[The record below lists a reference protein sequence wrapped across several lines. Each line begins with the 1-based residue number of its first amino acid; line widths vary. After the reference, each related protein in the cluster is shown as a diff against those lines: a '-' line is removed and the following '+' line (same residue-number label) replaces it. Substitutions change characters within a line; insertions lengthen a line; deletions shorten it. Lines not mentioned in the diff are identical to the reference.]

1 MGAERSEASGGRAYG
16 EGRRSV
22 RRARDAAALVALPAL
37 VLQATAVPAGAA
49 DDAPLGVAVTAAGS
63 LVRTHGW
70 TIDQS
75 VDAVARSVDVTG
87 RATFRWTVTARAGD
101 VTDSAW
107 ALAGDVTVTNPAADG
122 DVVADVA
129 VTTDLGGDAA
139 CTVAGGDDAVVPAA
153 GSLTLA
159 WTCAFSSAPS
169 ASGSV
174 SATASWAPDA
184 HATGTAPAE
193 LVVVEPDRTVAV
205 VGDHAVPGQR
215 VVLDPA
221 LTWAPGLVRS
231 WTYDLALAGGAPSAC
246 ATYVNSASVDLASG
260 ADPVV
265 HDRRPLVH
273 ARGAAGAGLR
283 LAGGLGARQ
292 VPRQGPGP
300 ARQPVGGDRGLQA
313 PRRRQGA
320 PHLRAVVGQQALR
333 HPGTRAGAGDPEGR
347 LRPARPDPRAAA
359 LRRPPHRPLAHAG
372 RPVVKHRLVSG

>member
-1 MGAERSEASGGRAYG
+1 MRTARAGASAL
-16 EGRRSV
+16 
-22 RRARDAAALVALPAL
+22 RARGVATFVALPAL

-49 DDAPLGVAVTAAGS
+49 DDVPLGVAVTAAGS

-75 VDAVARSVDVTG
+75 VDALARSVDVTG

-107 ALAGDVTVTNPAADG
+107 ALDGDVTVTNPAADG

-129 VTTDLGGDAA
+129 VTTDLGGGAA

-159 WTCAFSSAPS
+159 WTCAFTSAPS

-184 HATGTAPAE
+184 HSTGTAPAE
-193 LVVVEPDRTVAV
+193 LVASEPDRTVAV

-246 ATYVNSASVDLASG
+246 ATYANSAAVDLASG

-265 HDRRPLVH
+265 TTAVRSCTPEVLPAQAFSSPAGSVR
-273 ARGAAGAGLR
+273 ARCRGKVRAQ
-283 LAGGLGARQ
+283 LANRSGET
-292 VPRQGPGP
+292 
-300 ARQPVGGDRGLQA
+300 
-313 PRRRQGA
+313 
-320 PHLRAVVGQQALR
+320 VVY
-333 HPGTRAGAGDPEGR
+333 R
-347 LRPARPDPRAAA
+347 LRVGAKVHRISVPSLGSKRFVTRGRALAPVTLKA
-359 LRRPPHRPLAHAG
+359 GSVRLDRTRVPQRCAGPLTVPSLTQGG
-372 RPVVKHRLVSG
+372 RS

>member
-1 MGAERSEASGGRAYG
+1 MRTARAGAAA
-16 EGRRSV
+16 
-22 RRARDAAALVALPAL
+22 RRARDAATVLALPAL

-75 VDAVARSVDVTG
+75 VDAGTRSVDVTG

-101 VTDSAW
+101 VTDSGW
-107 ALAGDVTVTNPAADG
+107 ALAGDVSVTNPDAD
-122 DVVADVA
+122 DSAVADVA
-129 VTTDLGGDAA
+129 VTTDLGGDAT
-139 CTVAGGDDAVVPAA
+139 CTVSGGDDAVVPAA

-159 WTCAFSSAPS
+159 WTCAFTSAPA

-174 SATASWAPDA
+174 SATASSGPDGQSA
-184 HATGTAPAE
+184 DTAPAE

-246 ATYVNSASVDLASG
+246 ATYANSAAVDLASG

-265 HDRRPLVH
+265 TTAVRSCTPEVLPAQAFGSPAGSVR
-273 ARGAAGAGLR
+273 ARCRGKVRAQLANRSGETVAYRLR
-283 LAGGLGARQ
+283 
-292 VPRQGPGP
+292 V
-300 ARQPVGGDRGLQA
+300 GDRVHRISVPSLGSKRFVTRGRALA
-313 PRRRQGA
+313 PVTLKAGSVRLDRTRVPQRCAGPLTVPSLTQG
-320 PHLRAVVGQQALR
+320 
-333 HPGTRAGAGDPEGR
+333 GR
-347 LRPARPDPRAAA
+347 
-359 LRRPPHRPLAHAG
+359 
-372 RPVVKHRLVSG
+372 S

>member
-1 MGAERSEASGGRAYG
+1 MRTARAGAA
-16 EGRRSV
+16 V

-37 VLQATAVPAGAA
+37 VLQATAVPAAAA
-49 DDAPLGVAVTAAGS
+49 DDASLGVAVTAAGS

-101 VTDSAW
+101 VSDSAW
-107 ALAGDVTVTNPAADG
+107 ALAGDVTVTNPADG
-122 DVVADVA
+122 AVTTDVA
-129 VTTDLGGDAA
+129 VTTDLGGGAA

-184 HATGTAPAE
+184 HATATAPAE

-221 LTWAPGLVRS
+221 LGWAPGLVRS

-246 ATYVNSASVDLASG
+246 ATYANSASVDLASG

-265 HDRRPLVH
+265 TTAVRSCTPEVLPAQAFGSPAGSVR
-273 ARGAAGAGLR
+273 ARCRGKVKAQ
-283 LAGGLGARQ
+283 LANRSGET
-292 VPRQGPGP
+292 
-300 ARQPVGGDRGLQA
+300 
-313 PRRRQGA
+313 
-320 PHLRAVVGQQALR
+320 VVY
-333 HPGTRAGAGDPEGR
+333 R
-347 LRPARPDPRAAA
+347 LRVGAKVHRISVPSLGSKRFVTRGRALAPVSLKA
-359 LRRPPHRPLAHAG
+359 GSVRLDRTRVPQRCDGPLTVPSLTQGG
-372 RPVVKHRLVSG
+372 RS